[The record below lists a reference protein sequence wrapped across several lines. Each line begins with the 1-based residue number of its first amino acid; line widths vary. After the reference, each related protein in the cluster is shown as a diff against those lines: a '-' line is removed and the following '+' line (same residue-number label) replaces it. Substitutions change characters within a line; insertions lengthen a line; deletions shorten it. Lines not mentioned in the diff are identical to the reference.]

1 MSSPDAPRSSSIVAR
16 RKTSALSADER
27 PLPRVEPSRSAR
39 SAFSSCTAETESTGA
54 HGARSGR
61 EYGGVAERKATDTGV
76 QRSREKRDTL
86 IPAAAE
92 RHNSTGTLLPVF
104 PLRGVGPAP
113 ALGGGAPIHNEKRG
127 AGHNSRHLE
136 EI

>member
-76 QRSREKRDTL
+76 QRRREKRDTL
-86 IPAAAE
+86 IPAAAA
-92 RHNSTGTLLPVF
+92 GGAAQL
-104 PLRGVGPAP
+104 A
-113 ALGGGAPIHNEKRG
+113 ALGGNLRETLSHGRQK
-127 AGHNSRHLE
+127 
-136 EI
+136 